1 MDDHTS
7 TNRPHNAPSYDCVY
21 GIWYVMFEFRFLAKN
36 VWQQN
41 GTENMTFLLLPS
53 CPLLTNLSHNESN
66 YSKCFLLSM
75 FQLMYSFLCWT
86 LADRSER
93 SVKTNGIF
101 SPPQVVRKQTS
112 YISQQYQHRTA
123 TAHCS
128 SLCMHQTAKATT
140 TGFPMVPCFMI

>member
-101 SPPQVVRKQTS
+101 SPPKLSVNKQVTLASSTNTEQLLLIVPLCACIRLQKLPQLV
-112 YISQQYQHRTA
+112 SQWFLVS
-123 TAHCS
+123 C
-128 SLCMHQTAKATT
+128 
-140 TGFPMVPCFMI
+140 I